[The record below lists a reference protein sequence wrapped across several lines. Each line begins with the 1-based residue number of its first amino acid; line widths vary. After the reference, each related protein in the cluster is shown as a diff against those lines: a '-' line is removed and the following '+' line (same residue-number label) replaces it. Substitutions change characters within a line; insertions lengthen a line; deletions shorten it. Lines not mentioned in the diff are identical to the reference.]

1 MRIGFTPVSAI
12 AMAVVASI
20 LVAVLLWSLLS
31 AGSSNEGGPLIGSG
45 ISGSDDSDGG
55 QGPEVFYAI
64 ENAALECRGGA
75 SWLSVT
81 AVGPALGVET
91 VYKMSPVTP
100 GSSEGSYDSVG
111 GLRPVDAQV
120 TSTRLASDVFGQKDY
135 YDDTSMAET
144 VEATV
149 PDFIKESNYL
159 QFQVVLA
166 GTNSAGQKLTSNG
179 LLLDTRTARC

>member
-1 MRIGFTPVSAI
+1 
-12 AMAVVASI
+12 
-20 LVAVLLWSLLS
+20 
-31 AGSSNEGGPLIGSG
+31 
-45 ISGSDDSDGG
+45 
-55 QGPEVFYAI
+55 
-64 ENAALECRGGA
+64 
-75 SWLSVT
+75 
-81 AVGPALGVET
+81 
-91 VYKMSPVTP
+91 MSPVTP